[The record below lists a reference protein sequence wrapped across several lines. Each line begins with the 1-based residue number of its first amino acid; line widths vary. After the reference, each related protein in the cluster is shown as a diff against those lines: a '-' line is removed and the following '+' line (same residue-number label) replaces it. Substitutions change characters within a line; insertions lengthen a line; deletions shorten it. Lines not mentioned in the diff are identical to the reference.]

1 MVQKQSSLAGTLL
14 WGSAAAIALFYA
26 WTNIPMICAN
36 ENCTSFIT
44 AEKYFGNTWAKKNAL
59 LNPILVPANVS
70 PPVIEGSCEEMED
83 YFNKEFGRKDTA
95 FSNYEGRVDA
105 NLLGELYCDGGVVIQ
120 SLPTA
125 KKTCSAAI
133 LYNPQTQG
141 LRWYTENAIASC
153 FVSQ

>member
-1 MVQKQSSLAGTLL
+1 MAQKQTSLVGTLL
-14 WGSAAAIALFYA
+14 WGSAAAVALFYA
-26 WTNIPMICAN
+26 WTDLPMICAN

-44 AEKYFGNTWAKKNAL
+44 AEDHFGKTRANKNAL
-59 LNPILVPANVS
+59 LNPILAPVKAS
-70 PPVIEGSCEEMED
+70 PPVAGESCEEMED
-83 YFNKEFGRKDTA
+83 YFNREFGRKDTT
-95 FSNYEGRVDA
+95 FSNYEGSIDS